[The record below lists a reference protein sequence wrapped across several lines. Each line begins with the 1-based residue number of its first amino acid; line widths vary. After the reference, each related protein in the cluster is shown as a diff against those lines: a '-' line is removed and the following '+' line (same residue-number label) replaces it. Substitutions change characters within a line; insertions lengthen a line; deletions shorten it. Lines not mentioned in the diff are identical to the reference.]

1 MSREIFELVKE
12 LDLKKIETQLALQ
25 CAPLIMGL
33 KVSNLFIIPAENETV
48 VQMVLKHSGISCFR
62 LLRTTEKITYLL
74 YRRKDLEQV
83 IEHPKIRAFFQKEG
97 YERFT
102 LGTILYTFQRRYES
116 YMTAGGMFPHEMGLL
131 LGYPL
136 DDVTGFIEQKGKNYL
151 YAGYW
156 KVYADMGEKIRL
168 FQAFEAAKET
178 LIQAVARGI
187 RMEELV
193 RGCVA

>member
-83 IEHPKIRAFFQKEG
+83 IEHPKMRAFFQKEG

-178 LIQAVARGI
+178 LIQAVAKGI

>member
-1 MSREIFELVKE
+1 M
-12 LDLKKIETQLALQ
+12 
-25 CAPLIMGL
+25 
-33 KVSNLFIIPAENETV
+33 
-48 VQMVLKHSGISCFR
+48 
-62 LLRTTEKITYLL
+62 
-74 YRRKDLEQV
+74 
-83 IEHPKIRAFFQKEG
+83 IEHPKMRAFFQKEG

>member
-83 IEHPKIRAFFQKEG
+83 IEHPKMRAFFQREG

>member
-1 MSREIFELVKE
+1 MSQEIFELVKGM
-12 LDLKKIETQLALQ
+12 DFKKIETQLALQ

-33 KVSNLFIIPAENETV
+33 KVSNLFIIPAENETAV
-48 VQMVLKHSGISCFR
+48 KIVLKHSGISYFR

-83 IEHPKIRAFFQKEG
+83 IEHPKMRDFFQKEG
-97 YERFT
+97 YEQLP
-102 LGTILYTFQRRYES
+102 LGAILYTFQKRYES
-116 YMTAGGMFPHEMGLL
+116 YMTAGGVFPHEMGLL

-156 KVYADMGEKIRL
+156 KVYTNMGEKICL
-168 FQAFEAAKET
+168 FQAFEEAKEA

-187 RMEELV
+187 RIEELV

>member
-83 IEHPKIRAFFQKEG
+83 IEHPKMRAFFQKEG

-116 YMTAGGMFPHEMGLL
+116 YMTEGGMFPHEMGLL